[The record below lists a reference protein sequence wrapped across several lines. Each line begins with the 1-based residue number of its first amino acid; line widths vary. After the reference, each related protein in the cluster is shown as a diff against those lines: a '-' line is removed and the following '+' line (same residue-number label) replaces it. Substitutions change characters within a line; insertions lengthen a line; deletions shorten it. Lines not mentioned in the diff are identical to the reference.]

1 MARMLATNPS
11 RPVLAAIV
19 VTALTD
25 LPSAPAGSSGRTR
38 KEALGSVP
46 FIQRV
51 IARWRDSFGSLPSD
65 LRQGWSAGSGFPTA
79 GKPTFSASPCF
90 TR

>member
-19 VTALTD
+19 VTALTV
-25 LPSAPAGSSGRTR
+25 LRSAPAGSSGRIM
-38 KEALGSVP
+38 KQALGSVP
-46 FIQRV
+46 FIKRV
-51 IARWRDSFGSLPSD
+51 IARWRDSFGSPHGD
-65 LRQGWSAGSGFPTA
+65 LRQGRSAGSGFRTA
-79 GKPTFSASPCF
+79 GRPTFSASPCF